1 MNKVILIIG
10 FGVLTGCAS
19 TSDEPLAPNDARICA
34 QNFTQSGSLLTGKQ
48 YKTFEVIKS
57 TKQKSAFEKIT
68 RQVAADGWHITNSD
82 SQLGLLSAS
91 QTVSFGEGKT
101 APLNITVEQVNSD
114 VKTAITFTTSA
125 GVYSPATAVMN
136 SFCDIIEAAKQ

>member
-1 MNKVILIIG
+1 MG
-10 FGVLTGCAS
+10 FAILTGCAS
-19 TSDEPLAPNDARICA
+19 TSNEQSASNDARVCA

-48 YKTFEVIKS
+48 YKTFEIIENA
-57 TKQKSAFEKIT
+57 KQKSTFEKIT
-68 RQVAADGWHITNSD
+68 RHITADGWHITNSD

-91 QTVSFGEGKT
+91 QTISFGEGKT
-101 APLNITVEQVNSD
+101 APLNITVEQINSD

-136 SFCDIIEAAKQ
+136 SFCEIIEAAK